1 MVVGSCASMAYGEPR
16 MTQDID
22 IVVDLQPSQLLA
34 LCEAFPLP
42 EFYVSKE
49 AAASAIEHQ
58 SQFNV
63 IHPDPGNKIDFI
75 VPKDDPWSREQV
87 NRRQR
92 IRMLEQLEGFAARPE
107 DIIIGKMI
115 FYQEGGS
122 EKHLRDIEG
131 IFDDLNPQT
140 RAMWAY
146 PDGTAFDA
154 DRNTREFAAVMPVWR
169 KRGLISFTINLEGGS
184 PQGYSKEQPW
194 HNSAFTET
202 GELRPVY
209 MGRLE
214 KLLDRADELGMA
226 PIVGFFY
233 FGQAPRLQAE
243 AAVVKAAE
251 NATDWLVA
259 KGYTNVLIEIANE
272 SNQRSYA
279 DVIKPKRGGE
289 LIELV
294 SQRAP

>member
-1 MVVGSCASMAYGEPR
+1 MRSPLVLVALVAHGFLLTTTCSADPAARKTTVAIDKQAFLINGEPTYKGR
-16 MTQDID
+16 TFNGAK
-22 IVVDLQPSQLLA
+22 VEGLL
-34 LCEAFPLP
+34 L
-42 EFYVSKE
+42 
-49 AAASAIEHQ
+49 
-58 SQFNV
+58 N
-63 IHPDPGNKIDFI
+63 
-75 VPKDDPWSREQV
+75 
-87 NRRQR
+87 
-92 IRMLEQLEGFAARPE
+92 AR
-107 DIIIGKMI
+107 
-115 FYQEGGS
+115 
-122 EKHLRDIEG
+122 LVEG

-154 DRNTREFAAVMPVWR
+154 DRNTREFAAAMPVWR

>member
-1 MVVGSCASMAYGEPR
+1 VEQFDLFQHAIQTLERLRIVYMVVGSCASMAYGEPR

-63 IHPDPGNKIDFI
+63 IHPDSGNKIDFI

-122 EKHLRDIEG
+122 EKHLRDIAG
-131 IFDDLNPQT
+131 MIRISDAKID
-140 RAMWAY
+140 RAYVERWASSM
-146 PDGTAFDA
+146 
-154 DRNTREFAAVMPVWR
+154 N
-169 KRGLISFTINLEGGS
+169 
-184 PQGYSKEQPW
+184 
-194 HNSAFTET
+194 
-202 GELRPVY
+202 
-209 MGRLE
+209 
-214 KLLDRADELGMA
+214 LLD
-226 PIVGFFY
+226 IW
-233 FGQAPRLQAE
+233 QAILARLQE
-243 AAVVKAAE
+243 
-251 NATDWLVA
+251 
-259 KGYTNVLIEIANE
+259 
-272 SNQRSYA
+272 
-279 DVIKPKRGGE
+279 
-289 LIELV
+289 
-294 SQRAP
+294 